1 MDCVSWRVWWLD
13 SRVSE
18 LVVLNEMMVRI
29 ELWIVRNSNPFRLVA
44 KHSRI
49 IIHLNWTISLLFN
62 PLTWMSIVSSM
73 LHHSHWLVWLMDW
86 FEFTDLPQ
94 LQSVKLGLEAFQS
107 IHSVVFESDW
117 MDGLMIQICLNYNP
131 FNLVDGLLMVINVMI
146 ERRLVMNPTTTR
158 THWQCE
164 VRLNELM
171 NE

>member
-1 MDCVSWRVWWLD
+1 
-13 SRVSE
+13 
-18 LVVLNEMMVRI
+18 
-29 ELWIVRNSNPFRLVA
+29 
-44 KHSRI
+44 
-49 IIHLNWTISLLFN
+49 
-62 PLTWMSIVSSM
+62 
-73 LHHSHWLVWLMDW
+73 MDW

-94 LQSVKLGLEAFQS
+94 LQSLKLGQFAFQNV
-107 IHSVVFESDW
+107 HSVVFESDG

-131 FNLVDGLLMVINVMI
+131 FNLVMELFKVMVVMI